1 VLTFGARVRILSYR
15 GGTVREAR
23 QEDLHELLA
32 EKGEGAVWV
41 DITGPS
47 QADLEVM
54 RGVFRFHPL
63 AIEDTINQRQRPKVE
78 EYPGHLFVILNPGS
92 AEGGR
97 LHFRELDA
105 FVGERFLVTVHP
117 QQEPVV
123 DAAAQ
128 RVERLCGQGPIS
140 SAALLYVLVDTVV
153 DTYFPMLD
161 GIGDRLDEIE
171 GEILR
176 RPRDAALHR
185 LFRLKRGLV
194 EMRKVVAPQRDM
206 FNVLMRR
213 ELPYLAQADLQYQ
226 LRDVYDHLLRVT
238 DMLDTYRELVTSS
251 VDLYV
256 SAISNRLN
264 LVVNR
269 LTMATVVIGC
279 LAVIT
284 GFYGMNFERTWP
296 PFAADWGVPF
306 SLALMAAAAA
316 LAIVIFRSA
325 RWK

>member
-1 VLTFGARVRILSYR
+1 MLTFAARVRILSYR
-15 GGTVREAR
+15 AGTVREAR
-23 QEDLHELLA
+23 PDELPGLLA
-32 EKGEGAVWV
+32 SAEGAVWV
-41 DITGPS
+41 DITGPEP
-47 QADLEVM
+47 ADLAVM
-54 RGVFRFHPL
+54 RDQFRFHPL
-63 AIEDTINQRQRPKVE
+63 AIEDTINQRQRPKIE
-78 EYPGHLFVILNPGS
+78 EYPGHLFIILNPGE
-92 AEGGR
+92 AAGTR
-97 LHFRELDA
+97 FTFRELDA
-105 FVGERFLVTVHP
+105 FVGERYLVTVHP
-117 QQEPVV
+117 KEEPVV
-123 DAAAQ
+123 EAAAR

-161 GIGDRLDEIE
+161 RIGDRIDEVE
-171 GEILR
+171 AEILR
-176 RPRDAALHR
+176 RPRDEALHR

-213 ELPYLAQADLQYQ
+213 ELPYLSQPDLQYH

-238 DMLDTYRELVTSS
+238 DMLDTYRELATSS

-256 SAISNRLN
+256 SATSNRLN
-264 LVVNR
+264 RVVNR
-269 LTMATVVIGC
+269 LTMVTVVIGC

-306 SLALMAAAAA
+306 TLVLMAAAVA
-316 LAIVIFRSA
+316 LAVGIFRST
-325 RWK
+325 RWR

>member
-1 VLTFGARVRILSYR
+1 MPSSGARVRILAYR
-15 GGTVREAR
+15 DGTVREAP
-23 QEDLHELLA
+23 QDELPALLA
-32 EKGEGAVWV
+32 DEKGALWV
-41 DITGPS
+41 DITGPGD
-47 QADLEVM
+47 ADLAVM
-54 RGVFRFHPL
+54 RDVFRFHPL

-78 EYPGHLFVILNPGS
+78 EYPGHLFVILNPGTTDG
-92 AEGGR
+92 AR
-97 LHFRELDA
+97 LQFRELDA

-117 QQEPVV
+117 AAEPVV
-123 DAAAQ
+123 EAAEQ
-128 RVERLCGQGPIS
+128 RIERLCGQGPIG

-161 GIGDRLDEIE
+161 RIGDRLDEIE

-176 RPRDAALHR
+176 RPREAALHR

-206 FNVLMRR
+206 FNLLTRR
-213 ELPYLAQADLQYQ
+213 ELPYLAQPDMQYH

-264 LVVNR
+264 LVFNR

-284 GFYGMNFERTWP
+284 GFYGMNFELTWP
-296 PFAADWGVPF
+296 PFAAGWGVPF
-306 SLALMAAAAA
+306 TLALMAAAAA
-316 LAIVIFRSA
+316 LAVAIFRSA